1 MTQGTDGYHYV
12 LHRLHVCIFHSNVES
27 AVLIMCEWFGGI
39 VIVWKVCYGVRCS
52 ADPSAPGSRPPPN
65 LVYNWGTGHGHED
78 MRVALAKASPAL
90 SGDEVVFGWRSLR
103 RLNPRDQVG
112 STCPRAWKWLAWNEA
127 RLLGEMRGVALTAS
141 DDELTVAKVAT
152 ECRLPGP
159 ICRISVMKNSEWSCL
174 AFTHNSTCQ
183 IYTCKI

>member
-1 MTQGTDGYHYV
+1 
-12 LHRLHVCIFHSNVES
+12 
-27 AVLIMCEWFGGI
+27 MCERFAGT
-39 VIVWKVCYGVRCS
+39 VIILQKTILRCLLFWRS
-52 ADPSAPGSRPPPN
+52 QFSRVTTSPN
-65 LVYNWGTGHGHED
+65 LDQNWATGHGHED